1 MITIYVLLSRAF
13 QYCIWHT
20 GNYICCRLSHCLQL
34 ARELFLYNLASVSD
48 VAHER
53 EGNLDARP
61 RSRNKRGGELPVVR
75 LSRFSRCRNPLP
87 LSFQTPATQA
97 IYNLKSEQLFMQ
109 HTDLAFLCKEH
120 IASLPHFVCS
130 EK

>member
-1 MITIYVLLSRAF
+1 MVTICVLLSRAF
-13 QYCIWHT
+13 QHCIWHT

-34 ARELFLYNLASVSD
+34 AGELFLYNLASVLD
-48 VAHER
+48 VER

-61 RSRNKRGGELPVVR
+61 RSRSKRGGELPVVR

-97 IYNLKSEQLFMQ
+97 IYNLKSEQLYMQ
-109 HTDLAFLCKEH
+109 LTDLAFLCKEH
-120 IASLPHFVCS
+120 ISSLPHYVCS

>member
-1 MITIYVLLSRAF
+1 MVTICVLLSRAF
-13 QYCIWHT
+13 QCCIWHT
-20 GNYICCRLSHCLQL
+20 GNYICCQLSHCLQL

-48 VAHER
+48 VER
-53 EGNLDARP
+53 EGNLDGRP

-75 LSRFSRCRNPLP
+75 LSRFSRCRNPLLLP
-87 LSFQTPATQA
+87 FQTPATQA

-109 HTDLAFLCKEH
+109 LTDLAFLCKEH

>member
-13 QYCIWHT
+13 QCCIWHT

-48 VAHER
+48 VER

-61 RSRNKRGGELPVVR
+61 RSQNKRGGGLPVVR

-87 LSFQTPATQA
+87 LSFPTPATQA
-97 IYNLKSEQLFMQ
+97 IYNLKSEQLFM
-109 HTDLAFLCKEH
+109 HLTDLAFLCKEH
-120 IASLPHFVCS
+120 ISSLPHFVCS